1 MLHGIFLDRK
11 GYLYEIFLFS
21 GSNSLPFNSFPPYW
35 NLEFA
40 YANCF
45 QSDRSIHA
53 PVFWLIN
60 SSWTLASNL
69 IQQHS
74 SICTSLSFFNHC
86 SDKALYLWTE
96 APRVFVALLSFLTK
110 APSKKVWFR
119 YLLQFYDVTHKI
131 VTVGNNYLRSSGG
144 GRIKNNREFLIF
156 DNIRWYISS
165 KCYYRGEWEF
175 WLIVYQPLYP
185 FPHAVLDMMATE
197 ADSVSSRHISLC
209 SRFLMQ
215 YWL

>member
-21 GSNSLPFNSFPPYW
+21 GSNSLPFNSFLPYW
-35 NLEFA
+35 NPEFA

-60 SSWTLASNL
+60 SSWTLASNS

-74 SICTSLSFFNHC
+74 SICTFLSFFDHC

-110 APSKKVWFR
+110 APSKKVRFR
-119 YLLQFYDVTHKI
+119 PKSCSNCGSKTVAAREVEEKKVAAAGKGNKAVQINNSEKVQKKWPCALCQVTTTCK
-131 VTVGNNYLRSSGG
+131 
-144 GRIKNNREFLIF
+144 KN
-156 DNIRWYISS
+156 
-165 KCYYRGEWEF
+165 
-175 WLIVYQPLYP
+175 
-185 FPHAVLDMMATE
+185 LD
-197 ADSVSSRHISLC
+197 S
-209 SRFLMQ
+209 
-215 YWL
+215 Y

>member
-86 SDKALYLWTE
+86 SDKVIPGSQLNKFCLY
-96 APRVFVALLSFLTK
+96 
-110 APSKKVWFR
+110 WF
-119 YLLQFYDVTHKI
+119 Q
-131 VTVGNNYLRSSGG
+131 
-144 GRIKNNREFLIF
+144 
-156 DNIRWYISS
+156 
-165 KCYYRGEWEF
+165 
-175 WLIVYQPLYP
+175 
-185 FPHAVLDMMATE
+185 
-197 ADSVSSRHISLC
+197 ISLFFLCVGHFLSCRC
-209 SRFLMQ
+209 S
-215 YWL
+215 